1 MTVAGQ
7 GGPAVGVLVVDDQ
20 APFRCVAR
28 TLVRV
33 AGWRL
38 VGEADSGE
46 EAVALAAVT
55 RPDVVLMD
63 IHLPGIDGIEAT
75 RGILAADPTVQV
87 VLMST
92 YAADDLPSDAHVC
105 GAAAYVR
112 KEDLNPRTLRE
123 VLGN

>member
-1 MTVAGQ
+1 
-7 GGPAVGVLVVDDQ
+7 VGVLVVDDQ
-20 APFRCVAR
+20 APFRRVAR

-46 EAVALAAVT
+46 QAVALAAMT
-55 RPDVVLMD
+55 RPDVVVMD

-75 RGILAADPTVQV
+75 RRILAADPAVQV

-92 YAADDLPSDAHVC
+92 YAADDLPSDAHAC

-112 KEDLNPRTLRE
+112 KDDLSPARLRE
-123 VLGN
+123 ITVPEPASVPRS